1 MATIVSYSGKDLKR
15 MSDAVELASSE
26 IIKQYNVIKDT
37 NTATGIGGTAG
48 ELMAATLTETDTT
61 MEELTKT
68 VDRFYEELKE
78 KKGNEDEVYQKVEDI
93 YNR

>member
-1 MATIVSYSGKDLKR
+1 

-48 ELMAATLTETDTT
+48 ELMSATLTETDTT